1 MTATALALPLQ
12 RPSEPFPAPV
22 PDRPLAP
29 VIDLDAVRQHRR
41 HARSVLRLTRRGK
54 LAIGALL
61 AGAALGLFALLGVG
75 TGTAEPAA
83 AVAGHVVVEPGQTL
97 WDVAVGAAPAG
108 SDPRAYLADLLVLNG
123 FDGADVPAWT
133 VVLLPTELSSVAP

>member
-12 RPSEPFPAPV
+12 RPSEPLPAPV
-22 PDRPLAP
+22 SDRPLAP
-29 VIDLDAVRQHRR
+29 VIDLGPVQYHPDTAP
-41 HARSVLRLTRRGK
+41 VLRLTRRGK

-61 AGAALGLFALLGVG
+61 AGAALGLLALLGVG

-97 WDVAVGAAPAG
+97 WDVAVAAAPAG

-123 FDGADVPAWT
+123 FDGAGVPAWT
-133 VVLLPTELSSVAP
+133 VVLLPTEPSSVAP